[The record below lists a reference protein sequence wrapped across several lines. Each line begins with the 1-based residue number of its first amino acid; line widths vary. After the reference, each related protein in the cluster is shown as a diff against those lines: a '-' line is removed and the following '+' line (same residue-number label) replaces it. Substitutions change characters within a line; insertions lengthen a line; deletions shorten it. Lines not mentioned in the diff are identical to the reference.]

1 MIRTTFAALIALG
14 AAAALLAAAD
24 AASDGGAQEPPA
36 VARQQQQA
44 RPTGDNWSCRMT
56 IVRGPRAI
64 DGFWRGRLDHI
75 HYEISK
81 REVCT
86 NSATNAT
93 WNGPV
98 TRVTYWQCQNAQR
111 ELVAC
116 PG

>member
-1 MIRTTFAALIALG
+1 MFAALIALG
-14 AAAALLAAAD
+14 AAAALFAAAG
-24 AASDGGAQEPPA
+24 AVSDGGARESSA
-36 VARQQQQA
+36 VARQPATAQNA
-44 RPTGDNWSCRMT
+44 RPTGDDWSCRMT
-56 IVRGPRAI
+56 IVRGPRPI
-64 DGFWRGRLDHI
+64 DGFWRDPLTHI

-81 REVCT
+81 REVCS

-98 TRVTYWQCQNAQR
+98 TRVSYWQCQNAQR